1 MYVYYF
7 MKFYFKE
14 YALAQSVKAIVESLR
29 LPTFE
34 NFIIRYPI
42 MYKNRKQ

>member
-1 MYVYYF
+1 

-14 YALAQSVKAIVESLR
+14 YALAQSVKATVESLR